1 MFDKHTLKVLEFPK
15 IISLIEG
22 RCLTPYGKSNVVRIA
37 PLSDSDEI
45 KKKWVE
51 ISQMKDIIKFGRA
64 FPLYNLE
71 NCREELKKSDVE
83 GGFLDPEEILLIL
96 HLIEVSIDIHGYDPE
111 RRENFPNITE
121 YLEKIRA
128 FPELKKEIRRSIDD
142 DGTIKD
148 NATSTLKQIRND
160 LRTYK
165 QKIITKLTGMQ
176 TAQPSQAGWQD
187 DIVTMRN
194 GRYVISVPSNRYQSN
209 MGILHD
215 RSQTGAT
222 LYIEPT
228 ETVELNNK
236 LNILAQD
243 ERFEMDRILRAITT
257 EIAKR
262 SEALFENTRI
272 IGKLDALYACAHLS
286 IKTDG
291 NAPTFAKEASF
302 NLIDVKHPLLLI
314 QTEDHDSVIPCS
326 LSLDDSRQ
334 AILVTGP
341 NTGGKTIVLKNVG
354 LAIIMAQ
361 SGLHISA
368 DEKSTVGM
376 FNNVM
381 ADIGD
386 EQSIELSLSTFS
398 SHMQNIIHSVRQASS
413 HTLIL
418 FDEIGA
424 GTDPKEGSALA
435 ESILLY
441 AINKKA
447 RIIATTH
454 YSQLKTLAMEHPELE
469 NASLEFDK
477 KTLTPT
483 YQVRIGIPGSSYAV
497 EIARRLGLPKSI
509 CENASSLIGSGERSL
524 SSLISSL
531 EGELAII
538 KKDRVELTER
548 LKKAEEFEKYYK
560 ERSEKLSK
568 DIEEEKIKGLS
579 ETEAFLNETR
589 REIEQMVAEIRDS
602 QANKDT
608 LKKFHKTT
616 KDRQQKIKIKQAKL
630 EKKPI
635 DPGRF
640 EAGDRVE
647 ILSLQQKGE
656 IEQLIGNNRARIKV
670 GNILTTVEIRNLRKL
685 DQLSTSN
692 NQHRKSY
699 SSMTT
704 DISPEIHLRGMTGE
718 EALEALDK
726 YLDKASISGLNQ
738 VYVIHG
744 KGTGALRKILTAYLQ
759 KHPVVES
766 IRLGDWN
773 EGGSGVTIVKLKA

>member
-22 RCLTPYGKSNVVRIA
+22 RCLTPFGKNNVVRIA
-37 PLSDSDEI
+37 PLSDPDEI
-45 KKKWVE
+45 QKKWVE
-51 ISQMKDIIKFGRA
+51 ISQMRDIIKFGRA

-71 NCREELKKSDVE
+71 NCREELKKSNVE

-96 HLIEVSIDIHGYDPE
+96 ALIEVSIDIHDYDQE
-111 RRENFPNITE
+111 KRVNFPDITY

-128 FPELKKEIRRSIDD
+128 FPELRKEIRRAIDD

-148 NATSTLKQIRND
+148 NASSTLKQIRND
-160 LRTYK
+160 LRTNK
-165 QKIITKLTGMQ
+165 QKIIAKLNGMQ

-194 GRYVISVPSNRYQSN
+194 GRYVISVPSNRYQSK

-222 LYIEPT
+222 LFIEPA
-228 ETVELNNK
+228 ETVDLNNK
-236 LNILAQD
+236 LNILSQD
-243 ERFEMDRILRAITT
+243 ERFEMDRILRAITA
-257 EIAKR
+257 EIATR
-262 SEALFENTRI
+262 SEALLENTRL
-272 IGKLDALYACAHLS
+272 IGKLDALYACGQFS

-291 NAPTFAKEASF
+291 CAPSIGEKSSF

-326 LSLDDSRQ
+326 LSLDNSRQ
-334 AILVTGP
+334 VILVTGP
-341 NTGGKTIVLKNVG
+341 NTGGKTIALKNVG

-361 SGLHISA
+361 SGLHVSA
-368 DEKSTVGM
+368 DEKSTVGL
-376 FNNVM
+376 FKNVM

-398 SHMQNIIHSVRQASS
+398 SHMKNIIRSVRQASPD
-413 HTLIL
+413 TLIL

-441 AINKKA
+441 AIEKGA

-483 YQVRIGIPGSSYAV
+483 YAVRIGIPGSSYAV

-509 CENASSLIGSGERSL
+509 CENASSLLGSGERSL

-531 EGELAII
+531 ETELAII
-538 KKDRVELTER
+538 KKDRAELTDR
-548 LKKAEEFEKYYK
+548 LKKAEELEKYYK

-579 ETEAFLNETR
+579 ETESFLNETR
-589 REIEQMVAEIRDS
+589 REIEQMVADIRES
-602 QANKDT
+602 QANKDS

-616 KDRQQKIKIKQAKL
+616 KDKQQTIKKRQTKL
-630 EKKPI
+630 KKKPV

-640 EAGDRVE
+640 EVGDRVE
-647 ILSLQQKGE
+647 ILSLQQRGV
-656 IEQLIGNNRARIKV
+656 IEDLVGNNRAKIKI
-670 GNILTTVEIRNLRKL
+670 GNILTTVEIRNLRKT
-685 DQLSTSN
+685 DQQSQKST
-692 NQHRKSY
+692 QHQKSY
-699 SSMTT
+699 QSMET
-704 DISPEIHLRGMTGE
+704 DISPEIHLRGMTGD

-738 VYVIHG
+738 VYVVHG
-744 KGTGALRKILTAYLQ
+744 KGTGVLRKILTEYLQ
-759 KHPVVES
+759 KNAAVDS

-773 EGGSGVTIVKLKA
+773 EGGSGVTIVKLKT